1 MPETGDKTKYIF
13 YYTII
18 TLSDMIRGGR
28 GRESLEKNSPRQ
40 ELTGLGRS
48 VDPGEVL
55 NYTD

>member
-18 TLSDMIRGGR
+18 TLSDMMWGGK
-28 GRESLEKNSPRQ
+28 GGESLEKSSQRQ

-48 VDPGEVL
+48 VDPGEAL
-55 NYTD
+55 SYTV